1 MWQLTILPLKAALRD
16 AIANFKCF
24 GAPGHQRPNSLCGA
38 TLFGSHQRHLGP
50 LIWKSLVVFRLPC
63 NAWQRSRMQNLLR
76 VDEISG
82 PILTRLLTKV
92 HQIFRRYTVGAP
104 SYFPTPLPIVYVAFH
119 LEGIRH
125 KV

>member
-1 MWQLTILPLKAALRD
+1 
-16 AIANFKCF
+16 
-24 GAPGHQRPNSLCGA
+24 
-38 TLFGSHQRHLGP
+38 
-50 LIWKSLVVFRLPC
+50 
-63 NAWQRSRMQNLLR
+63 MQNLLR

-92 HQIFRRYTVGAP
+92 HQIFRRCTVGAP